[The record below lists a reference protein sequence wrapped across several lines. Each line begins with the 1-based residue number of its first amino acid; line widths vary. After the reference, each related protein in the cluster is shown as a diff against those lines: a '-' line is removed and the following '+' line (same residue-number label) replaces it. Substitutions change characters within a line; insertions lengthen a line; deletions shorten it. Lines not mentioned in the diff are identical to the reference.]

1 MSLPEKRDVLVAVK
15 GEVYDYNNRIIPAGT
30 RFLGI
35 LDNDGDFQQL
45 LRNDLISV
53 HGETFNKKYL
63 MTVSSGEAEFEV
75 IKELKIGEDPQSE
88 KEEPEKESVT
98 FSLDSKYLIA
108 VSVDYED
115 ILGEVLELLKNNTLL
130 MERGKVQVVS
140 RR

>member
-1 MSLPEKRDVLVAVK
+1 MSLPEKREVLVAVK

-35 LDNDGDFQQL
+35 LDNNGDFQQL

-53 HGETFNKKYL
+53 HGESFNKKYL
-63 MTVSSGEAEFEV
+63 MSVSFGDPEFEV
-75 IKELKIGEDPQSE
+75 IKELKPEEDPQTE

-108 VSVDYED
+108 VSVDSED
-115 ILGEVLELLKNNTLL
+115 ILGEVLELLKNHTML
-130 MERGKVQVVS
+130 MERDKVQVVS